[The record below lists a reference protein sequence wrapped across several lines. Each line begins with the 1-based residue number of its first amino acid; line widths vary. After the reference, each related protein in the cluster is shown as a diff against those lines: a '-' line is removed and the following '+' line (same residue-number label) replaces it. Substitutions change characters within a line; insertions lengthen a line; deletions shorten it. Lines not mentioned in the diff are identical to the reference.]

1 MISLYG
7 PSIFAKFS
15 REKLALSISTV
26 HELARPYD
34 DNFHE
39 EMVEQY
45 GRVRRFLPKLLH
57 DIEFSAAPAGEK
69 TLEVHQY
76 LAQLL
81 NSKKQILDDAPM
93 DIVSNPWKR
102 LVLDKD
108 GRVTKRGYTLCF
120 LDKLQ
125 YSLRRRDI
133 YVENSDRWGVPRAKL
148 LQGQEWQSNR
158 IQVCRSLRHQLNA
171 KEAIDALV
179 RQLDTTYHQVA
190 ANFDDNDSVYIDI
203 SGKRPTLTVT
213 NIDRLDNPPS
223 LQGLFKQVEALLPV
237 VDLTEQLLEI
247 NAHTGFAD
255 EFTHISESNAR
266 ANDLTVSICAV
277 LLSEACNIGLEPLI
291 KSHIPAL
298 TRHRLSWVKQNYL
311 RAETLVKAN
320 AKLVDF
326 QSTLA
331 LAKHRGG

>member
-1 MISLYG
+1 
-7 PSIFAKFS
+7 
-15 REKLALSISTV
+15 
-26 HELARPYD
+26 
-34 DNFHE
+34 
-39 EMVEQY
+39 
-45 GRVRRFLPKLLH
+45 
-57 DIEFSAAPAGEK
+57 
-69 TLEVHQY
+69 
-76 LAQLL
+76 
-81 NSKKQILDDAPM
+81 M

-125 YSLRRRDI
+125 DSLRRRDI
-133 YVENSDRWGVPRAKL
+133 YVENSDRWGDPRAKL

-158 IQVCRSLRHQLNA
+158 IQVCRSLGHPLNA

-190 ANFDDNDSVYIDI
+190 ASFDDNGSVDIDI
-203 SGKRPTLTVT
+203 SGKRPALTIT

-223 LQGLFKQVEALLPV
+223 LQGLSKQVEALLPTI
-237 VDLTEQLLEI
+237 DLTELLLEI

-326 QSTLA
+326 Q
-331 LAKHRGG
+331 R